1 MLAELSIDLKPQ
13 RKKVIKQDH
22 DHAIDQEKKQTGSSS
37 QKTGPP
43 FGKPGPTLGRPVMLF
58 FAFLTV

>member
-22 DHAIDQEKKQTGSSS
+22 DHAIDQEKKSKLVPPVKKQ
-37 QKTGPP
+37 GPH
-43 FGKPGPTLGRPVMLF
+43 LENRVQL
-58 FAFLTV
+58 